1 MTRLVESIDRAL
13 AKVETFFLAIVVGLM
28 VLLAFVEV
36 ILKLAGAG
44 VPQLAQFN
52 RYLVI
57 WVGFLGGAVAS
68 YQARHINIDIVTRFV
83 GGEAARRIVALIV
96 NLAALLLTI
105 MFLRVSLSY
114 VGDMIDGDKISFHG
128 RLLGLDVAFR
138 DWWFSLI
145 IPTGLGLMAWHFL
158 ARLLFAVAGFDPGER
173 SAKAPTAEAIADTE
187 GGDL

>member
-1 MTRLVESIDRAL
+1 MTRLVESIDRGIARAETAAL
-13 AKVETFFLAIVVGLM
+13 AFVVGLM

-36 ILKLAGAG
+36 VLKLAGQG

-83 GGEAARRIVALIV
+83 GGAAARRIVALIV
-96 NLAALLLTI
+96 NLAALLLTV

-114 VGDMIDGDKISFHG
+114 VGDMIDADKIAFRGSLFG
-128 RLLGLDVAFR
+128 VLVEFR
-138 DWWFSLI
+138 DWWFSLV
-145 IPTGLGLMAWHFL
+145 IPGGLALMAWHFL
-158 ARLLFAVAGFDPGER
+158 ARLLYASAGYEPGDR
-173 SAKAPTAEAIADTE
+173 AAKQPTADALAATE
-187 GGDL
+187 GGDR